1 MRVILATVA
10 ALTLATPSFGCD
22 AKGGEMTEAI
32 PNVRLGMA
40 PRDVRERF
48 RPSGEGSWQT
58 AVGSGDDTVVEWTLR
73 DEKARSN
80 PTAVIEAR
88 FEFHLGMLV
97 AIRARSNET
106 TSSEKI
112 GLTPKT
118 VTIRS
123 PAREGGTMI
132 TVLARD
138 CPTHK
143 DEAES
148 IAAKAR

>member
-1 MRVILATVA
+1 MSTFL
-10 ALTLATPSFGCD
+10 ALTLLFGAGCARDEKD
-22 AKGGEMTEAI
+22 AV

-48 RPSGEGSWQT
+48 RPGAEGSWQT
-58 AVGSGDDTVVEWTLR
+58 ALGSGDDTVLEWTAR
-73 DEKARSN
+73 DAKSPVA
-80 PTAVIEAR
+80 EAR

-97 AIRARSNET
+97 AIRARLNET
-106 TSSEKI
+106 VSREEVST
-112 GLTPKT
+112 TPKT
-118 VTIRS
+118 VTSRA
-123 PAREGGTMI
+123 PTQEGGTAI

-148 IAAKAR
+148 LAAKAH

>member
-1 MRVILATVA
+1 MRLLASSLL
-10 ALTLATPSFGCD
+10 ALTLLFGGACTRD
-22 AKGGEMTEAI
+22 EKEAV

-48 RPSGEGSWQT
+48 RPGGEGSWQT
-58 AVGSGDDTVVEWTLR
+58 ALGSGDDTVLEWTAR
-73 DEKARSN
+73 DAESPVA
-80 PTAVIEAR
+80 EAR

-97 AIRARSNET
+97 AIRARLNESVSREDVST
-106 TSSEKI
+106 
-112 GLTPKT
+112 TPKT
-118 VTIRS
+118 VTSRG
-123 PAREGGTMI
+123 PAREGGTSV

-148 IAAKAR
+148 LASKAH